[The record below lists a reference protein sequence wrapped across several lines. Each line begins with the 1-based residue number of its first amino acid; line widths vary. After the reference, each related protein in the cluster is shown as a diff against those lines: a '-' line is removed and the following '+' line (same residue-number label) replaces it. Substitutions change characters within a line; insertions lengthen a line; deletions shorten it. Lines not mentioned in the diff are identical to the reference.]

1 LAGVVALTFAVG
13 MPAVLPASVS
23 ATEAAGSAPAAPGS
37 GIVVVH
43 AKSRLD
49 SDWIRSVGAS
59 CPPDT
64 VIYGGGGRVTS
75 GSGVVDLLQLQPG
88 DPQANDNTYWVT
100 AIESS
105 PYSLTWRV
113 HAFAICGP
121 PLAGLERVVSASS
134 SLPAGAVTTG
144 ATAVCP
150 AGKVV
155 LSTGALATIPGEA
168 PLFWIRPTGN
178 GTEVFAVIHRDDR
191 VTPSSLASVTAIAL
205 CAPAPAGH
213 EVIATGTQPT
223 PQGLKSVYAWCRN
236 GKTVLGGGVT
246 MSDATGQGHHHFAG
260 FVPDTV
266 TRRYILAEAEGPGG
280 TDWAL
285 GSWAICA
292 EL

>member
-1 LAGVVALTFAVG
+1 VLAGVVALAV
-13 MPAVLPASVS
+13 VLPASVG
-23 ATEAAGSAPAAPGS
+23 ATGAVGAAPAAPGS
-37 GIVVVH
+37 GIVVVRV
-43 AKSRLD
+43 KSRFN
-49 SDWIRSVGAS
+49 SDWIRSAGAS

-88 DPQANDNTYWVT
+88 DPAANDNTYWVT
-100 AIESS
+100 AIETS
-105 PYSLTWRV
+105 PYPLSWRV

-134 SLPAGAVTTG
+134 SLPAGGISTG

-168 PLFWIRPTGN
+168 PLHWIRPMGN
-178 GTEVFAVIHRDDR
+178 GTEVLAVIHRDDR
-191 VTPSSLASVTAIAL
+191 VTPSSLASVTAVAL
-205 CAPAPAGH
+205 CAPEPAGYGI
-213 EVIATGTQPT
+213 IATGTQPT

-236 GKTVLGGGVT
+236 GRMVLGGGLT
-246 MSDATGQGHHHFAG
+246 MFDATGQGHHHFAG
-260 FVPDTV
+260 FVPDVV
-266 TRRYILAEAEGPGG
+266 TRRYILTEAEGPGG

-292 EL
+292 DI